1 MTYMKKKLNLLLLAT
16 AIMPLVAFA
25 PSPKGYEVGDT
36 VQDFRLKNFDGKM
49 VSLADYRDQKGVILI
64 FDCNTCPYSKAY
76 NQRIIDLHEKYSPKG
91 FPVVTINANDPK
103 MSPGD
108 SFEEMVKRAEN
119 KGYTFPYLVDESQEV
134 ARAFGATNTPHVF
147 LLSKSGSDFIVGYI
161 GAIDNNSRNASSADK
176 RYVENAIGAI
186 LEGKQVPVKK
196 TKAVGCGIKYRNT

>member
-1 MTYMKKKLNLLLLAT
+1 MKTPLKIFLIACFAMLT
-16 AIMPLVAFA
+16 AGI
-25 PSPKGYEVGDT
+25 SPQPEGYQVGDA
-36 VQDFRLKNFDGKM
+36 VQNFKLKNVDGKM
-49 VSLADYRDQKGVILI
+49 VSLSDYRDQKGVILI

>member
-1 MTYMKKKLNLLLLAT
+1 MKTPLKIFLIACFAMLT
-16 AIMPLVAFA
+16 AGI
-25 PSPKGYEVGDT
+25 SPQPEGYQVGDA
-36 VQDFRLKNFDGKM
+36 VQNFKLKNVDGKM
-49 VSLADYRDQKGVILI
+49 VSLSDYRDQKGVILI

-103 MSPGD
+103 MSLGD

-119 KGYTFPYLVDESQEV
+119 KGYTFPYLVDVSQEV

-161 GAIDNNSRNASSADK
+161 GVIDNNSRDASSADK